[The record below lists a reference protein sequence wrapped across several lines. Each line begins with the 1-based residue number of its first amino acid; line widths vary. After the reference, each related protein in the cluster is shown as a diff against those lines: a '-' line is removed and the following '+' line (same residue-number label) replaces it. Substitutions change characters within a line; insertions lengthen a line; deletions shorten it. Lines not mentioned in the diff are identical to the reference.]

1 MTIQFSVSLVVNL
14 RFTVVRGKTNAFSI
28 IIIIIVI
35 GSVIFLFFSRLRLKI
50 SDVYIELWRDIAT

>member
-1 MTIQFSVSLVVNL
+1 VNL

>member
-28 IIIIIVI
+28 IIIII
-35 GSVIFLFFSRLRLKI
+35 GSVIFLFFQTQ
-50 SDVYIELWRDIAT
+50 A